1 MMFKE
6 LEISIVSRGWSGL
19 HSKFEFEQQS
29 EQQSV
34 KCDVRQTG
42 NNIVDTGEAVRYC
55 SLDAKL
61 N

>member
-1 MMFKE
+1 MFRE
-6 LEISIVSRGWSGL
+6 LEISIVSLGWSGR
-19 HSKFEFEQQS
+19 SKFEFEQQ
-29 EQQSV
+29 QGV

-42 NNIVDTGEAVRYC
+42 NNIVDTGEAVHYC